1 MNFVGFPFVACAS
14 FVYFFVIVREAY
26 FRTATQIGVLSQDDA
41 RAIISKLTIRL
52 IEISLI
58 AFSTSFYHSEVLT

>member
-41 RAIISKLTIRL
+41 RAIISKLTIR
-52 IEISLI
+52 
-58 AFSTSFYHSEVLT
+58 FD